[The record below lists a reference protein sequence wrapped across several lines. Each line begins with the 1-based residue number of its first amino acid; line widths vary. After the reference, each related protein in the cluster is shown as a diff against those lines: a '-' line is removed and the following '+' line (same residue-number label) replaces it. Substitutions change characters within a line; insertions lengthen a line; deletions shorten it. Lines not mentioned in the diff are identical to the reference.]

1 MSNWIKLGDLKERL
15 QKFAESKELKIGE
28 NKEYRKIG
36 LLCKKDHPG
45 TTDIDIKHFFKI
57 PHIAIYET
65 NFLFGENE
73 NENKDGR
80 ILFVV
85 SVDNCHKSIKRCDRI
100 GCCGFLIGG
109 VISRPKKCIY
119 DVWKELSLLLDKA
132 YEEFSKNCPCS

>member
-1 MSNWIKLGDLKERL
+1 MANWIKLEDLKEKLEEFAQPRGL
-15 QKFAESKELKIGE
+15 QISPLINSKIGVSHI
-28 NKEYRKIG
+28 KIN
-36 LLCKKDHPG
+36 
-45 TTDIDIKHFFKI
+45 DINDFFKT

-65 NFLFGENE
+65 KFLFVKSN
-73 NENKDGR
+73 R

-85 SVDNCHKSIKRCDRI
+85 SVDNCHENENIDNCEGI
-100 GCCGFLIGG
+100 GYNGLLIGG